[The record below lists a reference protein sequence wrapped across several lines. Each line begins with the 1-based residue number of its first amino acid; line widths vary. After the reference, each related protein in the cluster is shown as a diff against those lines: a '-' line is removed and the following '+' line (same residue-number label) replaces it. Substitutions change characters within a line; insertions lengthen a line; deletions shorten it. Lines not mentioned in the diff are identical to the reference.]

1 MVRDLSLLPIRE
13 PVPPPR
19 GGVDRVCVSLSIGLP
34 VVGLRAEGVCDL
46 VEHEVTGLLF
56 DLDDL
61 APDVAAASVRSPS
74 SSMTTTTTATFK
86 PLPSDPHSLV
96 GSSAPTFPRAVEMYR
111 ALLVRAATRHDERRQ
126 MGSAAHA
133 VASKRSW
140 FGAMEMLVDGYREVI
155 ARAGTG
161 TGTGRVRAPRLEIV
175 TGDATT
181 ERVSDMVPAA
191 TKRRRLQRSSR
202 ALVTLSKKKSTQAIY
217 GEFAA
222 ECPSFGGEITDLSLV
237 RSAKQFAS
245 LRLRFCSS
253 SSSCPSAIR
262 RRGKRWLTF
271 RPRLLRLDRPP

>member
-1 MVRDLSLLPIRE
+1 MVRDLSLFPIRE

-74 SSMTTTTTATFK
+74 SSTTTATATFT

-161 TGTGRVRAPRLEIV
+161 TGSVRAPRLEIV
-175 TGDATT
+175 TGDSTT
-181 ERVSDMVPAA
+181 ERESDMVPAA

-202 ALVTLSKKKSTQAIY
+202 ALVTLSREKSTQAIY
-217 GEFAA
+217 GELP
-222 ECPSFGGEITDLSLV
+222 PST
-237 RSAKQFAS
+237 
-245 LRLRFCSS
+245 LRLERNH
-253 SSSCPSAIR
+253 
-262 RRGKRWLTF
+262 
-271 RPRLLRLDRPP
+271 